1 MHPSLPPSPLGSTYS
16 SVDFRPVQSVSPV
29 PSKTHSNEI
38 VNTKSDNTD
47 KSQRPPSSQSP
58 QSSAVKPPY
67 SYIALITMSILQSPQ
82 KKLTLS
88 GICEFIM
95 TR

>member
-1 MHPSLPPSPLGSTYS
+1 MHPSLPPSPLASSTYS
-16 SVDFRPVQSVSPV
+16 PMEFRPVESTSPV
-29 PSKTHSNEI
+29 PSKNNSNETS
-38 VNTKSDNTD
+38 NSKSENLD
-47 KSQRPPSSQSP
+47 KSQKSPSS

-67 SYIALITMSILQSPQ
+67 SYIALITMSILQSPH